1 MKIIE
6 PSFHIETPFGPLTHE
21 VGQKL
26 LVFIER
32 QARISHRSE
41 DLQNDNSWQ
50 RFIEAVV
57 IQHGDWSVVEH
68 SSLTVVFRVDR
79 GAAIEIR
86 THRLASYTMESTRF
100 CNYQKKGVLEF
111 ICPQELKDDITK
123 RNRWVSACED
133 AEEAYED
140 LIKERARPQAARSV
154 LPNSF
159 AATIAMT
166 ANLRS
171 IRQFLLMRTTQETH
185 PDLRSVTIPLWAD
198 LKSKVPIL
206 FNDIEPN
213 MRQVDNLRKPR

>member
-68 SSLTVVFRVDR
+68 ASITVVFRVDR
-79 GAAIEIR
+79 GTAIEIR
-86 THRLASYTMESTRF
+86 THRIASYTMESTRF
-100 CNYQKKGVLEF
+100 CNYQKKGILEF
-111 ICPQELKDDITK
+111 ICPTEIKDDPTK
-123 RNRWVSACED
+123 RNRWVTACED
-133 AEEAYED
+133 AEMAYQD
-140 LIKERARPQAARSV
+140 LIAEKARPQAARSV

-171 IRQFLLMRTTQETH
+171 IRHFLLMRTTQETH
-185 PDLRSVTIPLWAD
+185 PDLRRVTIPFLTEM
-198 LKSKVPIL
+198 KSTVPIL
-206 FNDIEPN
+206 FDDIEPN
-213 MRQVDNLRKPR
+213 SRQIENLQKGR